1 VWFSLT
7 NSLFKRVVEHSSPQV
22 KRRYTRHPPSP
33 ERTIYVAPPSNIPV
47 DEKPLWAVPVVSV
60 AAIFR
65 RMQNDARKQ
74 CGHVQKQL
82 VVKLD

>member
-1 VWFSLT
+1 MS
-7 NSLFKRVVEHSSPQV
+7 
-22 KRRYTRHPPSP
+22 
-33 ERTIYVAPPSNIPV
+33 V

-65 RMQNDARKQ
+65 RMQNDPRKQ

-82 VVKLD
+82 VVQLDWGYKNVYVDSYGSTYWFI